1 VKNHARR
8 PLQNSSSCLQICNP
22 SDPSA
27 EVRSPQNSENAAKCA
42 GNRTFSIL
50 SGDITRPCCVC
61 IDHLN
66 ARSNGPRS
74 AASAFRL
81 LSEKFLSNHMRRNSH
96 GSTVSSHNERTLL
109 QQVTA
114 LQFEKAAMSLELKSL
129 KEQQEAFLEE
139 VEIEIEAQ
147 KTESL
152 SGAST
157 KINQLQLQLRQAN
170 DALKDRETL
179 VSDLFFQLQNSA
191 SQVDKA
197 VLRPVGVDV
206 VEDAAVPA
214 LDNVHRP
221 VNVSQDVITQP
232 LESTNIHRL
241 VAVQS
246 SASMNVR
253 HSGNSSQDTAA
264 LLYRIRIENFRE
276 TILRNFC
283 YRIAN
288 AILYR
293 NFRQWK
299 CFVKEQAL
307 LNCQT
312 IMERAIKKLWD
323 CAEKIGH
330 SKAFANTWKALRC
343 VLKKWRQRVRIRR
356 RLQNC
361 VRSSG
366 KDHFISWKKRV
377 QHQRALHRLV
387 QRKNQILFQ
396 KLISLWKHETLVSHI
411 FSQRFQVQHA
421 AEKFMTMHEA
431 QNGAV
436 LAIKQTCFE
445 MMSDLESATLERN
458 LILKLFWSF
467 EGKLIALFRARRTN
481 AIYRSLFQ
489 IWNRK
494 RANRQRLIRLEER
507 LARTVVQG
515 ALVFWRFDSKMRI
528 MNNMY
533 ERHIS
538 EASESVDLERQTNVA
553 ALHNTEDELAETL
566 SSLDHALGE
575 IDQLVEINRQL
586 CFDIEKKKKSCQ
598 DNEAQTEAVL
608 GDSSLV
614 VCSNV
619 QTQDSEAQTD
629 LESQIISS
637 NTQTQGNQ
645 AQAQNILGGA
655 SPAMTINVQTQRQ
668 NP

>member
-1 VKNHARR
+1 
-8 PLQNSSSCLQICNP
+8 
-22 SDPSA
+22 
-27 EVRSPQNSENAAKCA
+27 
-42 GNRTFSIL
+42 
-50 SGDITRPCCVC
+50 
-61 IDHLN
+61 
-66 ARSNGPRS
+66 
-74 AASAFRL
+74 
-81 LSEKFLSNHMRRNSH
+81 M
-96 GSTVSSHNERTLL
+96 

-147 KTESL
+147 KSESL

-179 VSDLFFQLQNSA
+179 VSDLFFQLQHRA

-197 VLRPVGVDV
+197 VLRQVGVDV
-206 VEDAAVPA
+206 VEDDAVSV
-214 LDNVHRP
+214 LDNVHRS
-221 VNVSQDVITQP
+221 VNVSQDINTQP
-232 LESTNIHRL
+232 LESANIHRV

-246 SASMNVR
+246 SASMNALY
-253 HSGNSSQDTAA
+253 SGNSSQDTAT

-299 CFVKEQAL
+299 YFVKEQAL

-312 IMERAIKKLWD
+312 IMETELSEFAQMHRMQKLQVDASQASGQRAIKKLWD
-323 CAEKIGH
+323 CAEKIGN
-330 SKAFANTWKALRC
+330 SKAFASTWKVLRC
-343 VLKKWRQRVRIRR
+343 VLKNWRQRIRIRR
-356 RLQNC
+356 RLENF
-361 VRSSG
+361 VRGSG

-494 RANRQRLIRLEER
+494 LANRQRLIRLEER
-507 LARTVVQG
+507 LARTVVQR
-515 ALVFWRFDSKMRI
+515 ALLFWHFDSKMRI
-528 MNNMY
+528 MNDMY

-538 EASESVDLERQTNVA
+538 EASESVDLERQTNIA

-566 SSLDHALGE
+566 SSLDQALDE
-575 IDQLVEINRQL
+575 IDQLVHINRQL

-598 DNEAQTEAVL
+598 DNETQTEAVLGDNETQTEAVL

-619 QTQDSEAQTD
+619 QTHDIEAQTDLVLGDLSVGVCSNVQTQDSEAQTD
-629 LESQIISS
+629 FESQILSS
-637 NTQTQGNQ
+637 NMQTQGNQ
-645 AQAQNILGGA
+645 AHTQAQSVSGGA
-655 SPAMTINVQTQRQ
+655 SPTMTINSQTQHQ